1 MCTVSPHQQLK
12 SLVALSIKSNIDF
25 VLTNLYDPT
34 VEHSSFGRLNRL
46 DCAIAIINLFVDQRW
61 EEECYHFPEEYL
73 NILREQIE
81 IVEEAF
87 VNGAIAK
94 DKVGKIKLTLWNGL
108 YILNTSTSQK
118 DDVAFWKY
126 SGDKETNSM
135 TRDECNT
142 MFCRIRDYHL
152 RNNTKFGFE
161 LRKNNEWQY
170 GDIEYDHTN
179 NTLSCMGV
187 SITVDLSTSF
197 RENLEDLFEALLSDG
212 YNTEF

>member
-61 EEECYHFPEEYL
+61 EEECYHFPEECL
-73 NILREQIE
+73 NVLRKQIE

-94 DKVGKIKLTLWNGL
+94 DKVGKVKLALWNGL
-108 YILNTSTSQK
+108 YILNTSTSQN
-118 DDVAFWKY
+118 DNEAFWRY
-126 SGDKETNSM
+126 SSDKGTSPM

-142 MFCRIRDYHL
+142 IFCRIRDYHA
-152 RNNTKFGFE
+152 RNNMKFGFE
-161 LRKNNEWQY
+161 LKKNNEWQY
-170 GDIEYDHTN
+170 GEVEYDHTN

-187 SITVDLSTSF
+187 SITIDLSTSF

>member
-1 MCTVSPHQQLK
+1 M
-12 SLVALSIKSNIDF
+12 SIKSNIDF

-46 DCAIAIINLFVDQRW
+46 DCAIAIVNLFVYLRW
-61 EEECYHFPEEYL
+61 EGECYHFPEECL
-73 NILREQIE
+73 NILREQIT
-81 IVEEAF
+81 IVEDAF

-94 DKVGKIKLTLWNGL
+94 EKVGKVKLALWNGL
-108 YILNTSTSQK
+108 YILNT
-118 DDVAFWKY
+118 DERDEVFWKY
-126 SGDKETNSM
+126 SSDKDASPM

-142 MFCRIRDYHL
+142 IFCRIRDCHA

-161 LRKNNEWQY
+161 LRKNNEWKF

-197 RENLEDLFEALLSDG
+197 KENLEDLFETLLSDG